1 MEAHDMT
8 VTPVVILVNKKLT
21 MNSRLC
27 VFSIGLSKKQ
37 TTGRFF
43 FSLKF
48 LFLGFMTWP
57 QPQDPPGNVLRFF
70 PDSGITNVSIIQ

>member
-1 MEAHDMT
+1 MEAHDT
-8 VTPVVILVNKKLT
+8 TITPVVILVNEKLT

-27 VFSIGLSKKQ
+27 VFSIGLSKEQ

-48 LFLGFMTWP
+48 LFLSFMT
-57 QPQDPPGNVLRFF
+57 
-70 PDSGITNVSIIQ
+70 